1 MHLLFHS
8 LYKNTSV
15 VVCKNSTRVRNLNFP
30 LWTCIHHRVV
40 VYLNVSS
47 RNMVTFSFCIFSNV
61 GFFAYIMWNETL
73 HIYLR
78 WSPCIMVALS
88 DESFQSKQ
96 FNFIYQ
102 ISLNPNRNNKDMSS
116 LTEQGI
122 VALLSCRYH
131 HRAISVLL
139 IASLIFL
146 SPPRRPLAIL
156 STCLQRSWP
165 VLSLRCE
172 IQTGIHIIVAYRR
185 STMSTQRI
193 KKSTGVN
200 NAVMWDRNVSV
211 FLEKS
216 NWKAIALI
224 TSTRCKYARWLYND
238 ECPVYTVYGLLF

>member
-1 MHLLFHS
+1 MHS
-8 LYKNTSV
+8 SP
-15 VVCKNSTRVRNLNFP
+15 SRRV
-30 LWTCIHHRVV
+30 H

-61 GFFAYIMWNETL
+61 VFFAYIMWNETL

-78 WSPCIMVALS
+78 WSPCIMVTLS

-96 FNFIYQ
+96 FNIIKSPSTQ
-102 ISLNPNRNNKDMSS
+102 IAIIKTWALWLNKE
-116 LTEQGI
+116 LLHYCHVAIII
-122 VALLSCRYH
+122 VPSVFYLLLHLFFST
-131 HRAISVLL
+131 S
-139 IASLIFL
+139 
-146 SPPRRPLAIL
+146 PRRRLAIHTL
-156 STCLQRSWP
+156 DLPPTLMTCTSSPLWNI
-165 VLSLRCE
+165 V
-172 IQTGIHIIVAYRR
+172 QTGIHTIVAYRR

-193 KKSTGVN
+193 KKSSGVS